1 MTSHAYRTPGLMFW
15 IIALFLLLW
24 GFAGISIYI
33 ALLLETPEQF
43 ANSAEDAAHADIY
56 ADYVANIPAWA
67 IGAGVIAALARLFG
81 AIGLLARRA
90 WALPLYV
97 VSLVFFLAALYR
109 AFILANAAEAMSPP
123 HIGIQVV
130 FTALTVF
137 AIWFAFRNKSV
148 GILR

>member
-1 MTSHAYRTPGLMFW
+1 MPQSPDSRPSIMFW
-15 IIALFLLLW
+15 IVSLFLLLW
-24 GFAGISIYI
+24 GFAGMSIYI
-33 ALLLETPEQF
+33 ALFLETPEQF
-43 ANSAEDAAHADIY
+43 AASAEDAAHADIY

-109 AFILANAAEAMSPP
+109 AFVLANAFEAMSPP

-130 FTALTVF
+130 FTLLTLF
-137 AIWFAFRNKSV
+137 AIWFAFRNKYV
-148 GILR
+148 GTLR